1 MTFSMKRFSAIVRKE
16 INDAGKNSQVILMAL
31 LPILLAVFYSN
42 MDSIKEFFAGFI
54 IVMTITMVGS
64 YVQAIIIAE
73 EKEKHTLRVLMLSPA
88 SPIEVI
94 LGKSVL
100 TVFFVLASS
109 FISLVIL
116 DTFKGNIGM
125 LVIIILIGTLL
136 CVVLGTIVGLL
147 SQNIAQTSIVGL
159 PIFLIFIM
167 GPMLKE
173 MVKNEFII
181 KVVNLLPTNHVMEA
195 LQKVIKGEGLIAIQ
209 EHILNNTI
217 WTICLII
224 LCIIVYKKKQLD

>member
-1 MTFSMKRFSAIVRKE
+1 MTFSMRRFSAIVRKE
-16 INDAGKNSQVILMAL
+16 MYDAGKNSQVVIMAL

-42 MDSIKEFFAGFI
+42 MDSVKEFFAGFTI
-54 IVMTITMVGS
+54 AMTLTMVGS

-88 SPIEVI
+88 KPLEVI

-125 LVIIILIGTLL
+125 LVIILLIGTLL

-147 SQNIAQTSIVGL
+147 SQNIAQTSILGL
-159 PIFLIFIM
+159 PIFLMFTL
-167 GPMLKE
+167 GPMLQE
-173 MVKNEFII
+173 MVKNEFVI
-181 KVVNLLPTNHVMEA
+181 KVVSFLPTSHIMEA
-195 LQKVIKGEGLIAIQ
+195 LQKVIKGKGFVAIQ
-209 EHILNNTI
+209 EHLLNNII

-224 LCIIVYKKKQLD
+224 LCIIVYKKKQMD

>member
-1 MTFSMKRFSAIVRKE
+1 
-16 INDAGKNSQVILMAL
+16 
-31 LPILLAVFYSN
+31 
-42 MDSIKEFFAGFI
+42 
-54 IVMTITMVGS
+54 
-64 YVQAIIIAE
+64 
-73 EKEKHTLRVLMLSPA
+73 MLSPA
-88 SPIEVI
+88 IEVI

-147 SQNIAQTSIVGL
+147 SQNIAQTSILGL
-159 PIFLIFIM
+159 PIFIIFIM
-167 GPMLKE
+167 GPMLQE

-195 LQKVIKGEGLIAIQ
+195 LQKL
-209 EHILNNTI
+209 
-217 WTICLII
+217 
-224 LCIIVYKKKQLD
+224 

>member
-1 MTFSMKRFSAIVRKE
+1 
-16 INDAGKNSQVILMAL
+16 MAL

-116 DTFKGNIGM
+116 DTFKGNISM

-147 SQNIAQTSIVGL
+147 SQNIAQTSILGL
-159 PIFLIFIM
+159 PIFIIFIM
-167 GPMLKE
+167 GPMLQE

-181 KVVNLLPTNHVMEA
+181 KVVKLLPTNHVMEA
-195 LQKVIKGEGLIAIQ
+195 LQKL
-209 EHILNNTI
+209 
-217 WTICLII
+217 
-224 LCIIVYKKKQLD
+224 